1 MKAMF
6 SLLLLGSAQAQT
18 LTLPGP
24 ITVEVSGISGTAQTQ
39 LQQQLQQ
46 SLKPG
51 LQQQW
56 ALLQDEQY
64 WPAAQL
70 FASTGQWPA
79 HATLLQQ
86 AWQQC
91 EAWWRQQH
99 SYHCRF
105 GAARK
110 VWRQA
115 SATTL
120 PDRVKLRHQAR
131 QLLDQAG
138 TAPRPLPDLQGFA
151 QAVLLDDVLNK
162 VRTTVHTRWPQA
174 SLHLRFGHWQ
184 AQFGP
189 AALDVPA
196 FAEAMQNPITA
207 IRLQQQVLLQ
217 ANGSA
222 AAGSNSPATD
232 AVWYPAE
239 AWPVQYGPTVAVTS
253 QSFSRAWLLAQ
264 ALTAAS
270 PAQRTQSLQQDTDAA
285 LWHEWQQDPTAT
297 AQFQASN
304 SWFGQLQAA
313 AAYQQPQQLQLQLEL
328 PVQPRQAKRPY
339 VSAWL
344 SQNGQ
349 WQAQLLLLGE
359 QPRWYAE
366 LRSWWRQANQQPGQQ
381 FDQRAGATR
390 RAGVHQFQW
399 DARLADGRP
408 LPAGDYILH
417 LEAAREGGGREQ
429 LKLPL
434 HWPLSHPL
442 LLQGQHELGQ
452 VRVEVRPAG
461 DPAPTAAV
469 HPSG

>member
-1 MKAMF
+1 MKTACCLLF
-6 SLLLLGSAQAQT
+6 CTSLAQAAT
-18 LTLPGP
+18 VTLPGP
-24 ITVEVSGISGTAQTQ
+24 GPLPVRLEVTGAEISKAQQLQ
-39 LQQQLQQ
+39 LQQY
-46 SLKPG
+46 

-56 ALLQDEQY
+56 PWLADDRYWSAAEQFAATGT
-64 WPAAQL
+64 WPADAV
-70 FASTGQWPA
+70 
-79 HATLLQQ
+79 LLHQ

-91 EAWWRQQH
+91 EAWWQQQR

-110 VWRQA
+110 LWRLA
-115 SATTL
+115 SQQTAASGEL
-120 PDRVKLRHQAR
+120 PDRVKLRRDAR
-131 QLLDQAG
+131 QLLYLQGD
-138 TAPRPLPDLQGFA
+138 TVRLLPDLQGFA
-151 QAVLLDDVLNK
+151 QAVLLDNLLSQAK
-162 VRTTVHTRWPQA
+162 TLWPGA
-174 SLHLRFGHWQ
+174 SLQLQFGDWR
-184 AQFGP
+184 AQFADTTL
-189 AALDVPA
+189 AAQA
-196 FAEAMQNPITA
+196 FGQPTQNPLTA

-217 ANGSA
+217 ANVNHA
-222 AAGSNSPATD
+222 VSPD
-232 AVWYPAE
+232 AVWHPLE
-239 AWPVQYGPTVAVTS
+239 AWPVQYGPAVAVTS

-264 ALTAAS
+264 ALTSAS
-270 PAQRTQSLQQDTDAA
+270 PAQRTQSLQQETDAA
-285 LWHEWQQDPTAT
+285 LWREWQQDPTAT
-297 AQFQASN
+297 PQLQASA
-304 SWFGQLQAA
+304 SWFHQLQAA
-313 AAYQQPQQLQLQLEL
+313 TAYQHSQQLQLQLEL

-344 SQNGQ
+344 SQDGQ

-366 LRSWWRQANQQPGQQ
+366 LRSWWRQANQQKGQP
-381 FDQRAGATR
+381 FDQLAGATR

-399 DARLADGRP
+399 DARLPDGRP

-434 HWPLSHPL
+434 HWPLSQAL

>member
-1 MKAMF
+1 MKALF

-46 SLKPG
+46 SLLPQ

-56 ALLQDEQY
+56 ALLKDEQY

-79 HATLLQQ
+79 QATLLQQ

-91 EAWWRQQH
+91 EAWWQQQR

-115 SATTL
+115 SATEL
-120 PDRVKLRHQAR
+120 PDRVKLRREAR
-131 QLLDQAG
+131 QLLGQTG
-138 TAPRPLPDLQGFA
+138 TALRPLPDLQGFA
-151 QAVLLDDVLNK
+151 QAVLLDDALEK
-162 VRTTVHTRWPQA
+162 VRTSVHNRWPEA
-174 SLHLRFGHWQ
+174 SLHLKFGHWQ

-189 AALDVPA
+189 TALDVAA
-196 FAEAMQNPITA
+196 FAETIQNPLTA

-217 ANGSA
+217 ANLPD
-222 AAGSNSPATD
+222 AGAKA
-232 AVWYPAE
+232 AVWHPLE
-239 AWPVQYGPTVAVTS
+239 AWPVQYGPAVAVTS

-264 ALTAAS
+264 ALTAVS
-270 PAQRTQSLQQDTDAA
+270 PAQRKQSLPQDTDAA
-285 LWHEWQQDPTAT
+285 LWREWQQDPA
-297 AQFQASN
+297 AAPQFQASA

-313 AAYQQPQQLQLQLEL
+313 AAWQQSQQLQLQLEL
-328 PVQPRQAKRPY
+328 PALQRQAKRPY

-344 SQNGQ
+344 SQHGQ

-359 QPRWYAE
+359 QPRWYSE
-366 LRSWWRQANQQPGQQ
+366 LRSWWRQANQQPGKQ
-381 FDQRAGATR
+381 FDQLAGATR
-390 RAGVHQFQW
+390 RAGWHQFLW
-399 DARLADGRP
+399 DARLPDGRP

-434 HWPLSHPL
+434 HWPLQQPL
-442 LLQGQHELGQ
+442 LQQGQHELGQ
-452 VRVEVRPAG
+452 VRVEAQPVSAPAS
-461 DPAPTAAV
+461 AAAV
-469 HPSG
+469 NPSG